1 MCVFVSRSSVSA
13 TELQS
18 VFLHLCHL
26 FSAACC
32 ASLLTLSIVVLLSLC
47 LSFFLCLLL
56 SALVFTCSCLYVYS
70 LFICVHIV
78 YMCTHCLYVYSLHI
92 VYMCTHCLYVYT
104 YCLCVYKLSI
114 CVPFVYTCLPLSFAL
129 LNIHYH
135 YPSHLCFFQ
144 FLNDPPI
151 PLRLFREPVLTQSM
165 LHLPG
170 HQLSIFVLLPI
181 TCRTTPSR
189 ILPCIL
195 EKSKT
200 TTRLADFPA
209 TQSVQHFLFV
219 F

>member
-104 YCLCVYKLSI
+104 YCLCLQIVYMCTLCLYLSSSVFRSAQHSLSLSLSPLFFP
-114 CVPFVYTCLPLSFAL
+114 VPQRPTHSTPTVPGTGADPEHVASSGSPAEHLRVASDHLSDHS
-129 LNIHYH
+129 ITD
-135 YPSHLCFFQ
+135 S
-144 FLNDPPI
+144 
-151 PLRLFREPVLTQSM
+151 PV
-165 LHLPG
+165 HPG
-170 HQLSIFVLLPI
+170 
-181 TCRTTPSR
+181 
-189 ILPCIL
+189 
-195 EKSKT
+195 KK
-200 TTRLADFPA
+200 
-209 TQSVQHFLFV
+209 
-219 F
+219 